1 MSPQEETIVFSDGD
15 EVLALRTLGATLF
28 FDTGPKAEGVLPA
41 LLATLERVLPQARW
55 VRAGSARR
63 NQAVSATTAQ
73 KLRTLAED
81 AARQRTDLSIVI
93 DSGEV
98 GDGVGPWA
106 LKYSCSPSYDGQIV
120 GYLQVHMPVTEPAQ
134 RLRDW
139 VADAVGR
146 SGFLHGYGG
155 LALNFDHND
164 INRARGKAL
173 HAHVMRYAGVSL
185 SDLIAEKENLQTE
198 LKGAQWLTY
207 VGDAM
212 LARDP
217 DAAKALSGHPG
228 AARIGAGVLVQA
240 AAEPL
245 EGDVNRGADLSAYRR
260 VNALLAPWL
269 VDNLFPLPGFPDEE
283 ATREWLHRLRP

>member
-1 MSPQEETIVFSDGD
+1 MNPQEETIVFSAGD

-28 FDTGPKAEGVLPA
+28 FETGPRAEGVLPA
-41 LLATLERVLPQARW
+41 LLAILERVLPRARW

-63 NQAVSATTAQ
+63 NQAVTDATAQ
-73 KLRTLAED
+73 KLRTLAEE
-81 AARQRTDLSIVI
+81 AAKQRADLSIVI

-106 LKYSCSPSYDGQIV
+106 LRYSCSPSYDGQIL
-120 GYLQVHMPVTEPAQ
+120 GYLQFHMPVTEPA
-134 RLRDW
+134 RHLRDW
-139 VADAVGR
+139 VAEAVAR
-146 SGFLHGYGG
+146 SGFLHGYAG
-155 LALNFDHND
+155 LALNFDHGD
-164 INRARGKAL
+164 INRARSKAL
-173 HAHVMRYAGVSL
+173 HAHAMRYAGVSL

-207 VGDAM
+207 VGDAL
-212 LARDP
+212 LAREP
-217 DAAKALSGHPG
+217 DAAQALAAHPG
-228 AARIGAGVLVQA
+228 AARVGPGLLVQA

-245 EGDVNRGADLSAYRR
+245 EGDVNREADLGAYRR